1 MVRGVSQPAF
11 QWWSARLA
19 YDSVVTACCGLEL
32 EQHVCFLSSGLA
44 AVKQALWT
52 RAGLQ
57 GQTDLTEQTE
67 QSSNA
72 ETGSGTAPKSVCP
85 MLPLVIWPRLLQICH
100 LYDHDERDTACF
112 ILEELQNYFSVR
124 SYIAM

>member
-1 MVRGVSQPAF
+1 MK
-11 QWWSARLA
+11 
-19 YDSVVTACCGLEL
+19 
-32 EQHVCFLSSGLA
+32 H
-44 AVKQALWT
+44 ALRT

-67 QSSNA
+67 QSSSNA
-72 ETGSGTAPKSVCP
+72 ETGSGTAPNCVCP

-112 ILEELQNYFSVR
+112 ILEELQYYFSVR